1 MALCTYLEEVKK
13 KTEELSK
20 KELFL
25 HFKKL
30 LQVGIK
36 PQCYYQVVWVFFN
49 VALL

>member
-25 HFKKL
+25 HFKTL
-30 LQVGIK
+30 LQVGINSN
-36 PQCYYQVVWVFFN
+36 QRCYHQVVFIY